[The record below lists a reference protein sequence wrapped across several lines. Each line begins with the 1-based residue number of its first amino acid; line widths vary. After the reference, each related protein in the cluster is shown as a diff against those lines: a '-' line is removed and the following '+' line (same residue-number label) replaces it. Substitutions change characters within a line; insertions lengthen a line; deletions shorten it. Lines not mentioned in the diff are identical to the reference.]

1 MKILPWLITGL
12 LCCSFAQA
20 GSEIQSASRA
30 LPAGNQTA
38 ATTLQ
43 VEAGQLRME
52 QTDAE
57 GKPAESG
64 LIFKNDTIYGL
75 NHAGRTYTVVD
86 RATIARIADRMGQN
100 YKKMQEQ
107 IEQMPPEQRDAMEV
121 AMRGSK
127 TEFAKSGRSE
137 KVDGKNCQIWEGT
150 REGEKVIEYCVVPYA
165 SVAGGQEV
173 VNTMKNLMNLMQ
185 AMYDAMSGAAM
196 GASPFTTEWEGV
208 NSIDGFPVVVRVFEE
223 GTPMSENRLKSSR
236 SLAVPADRFEVPTGY
251 TLQKMEGVQ

>member
-1 MKILPWLITGL
+1 MKNLPWLSAAL
-12 LCCSFAQA
+12 LCASFAQA
-20 GSEIQSASRA
+20 GSVTESASHA

-38 ATTLQ
+38 TTTLQ
-43 VEAGQLRME
+43 VEAGKLRME
-52 QTDAE
+52 QLDAE

-64 LIFKNDTIYGL
+64 LIFKDDTIYGL

-86 RATIARIADRMGQN
+86 RGTIAKIAERMGQN
-100 YKKMQEQ
+100 YKNMQQQ
-107 IEQMPPEQRDAMEV
+107 IEQMPPEQRDAMEA

-127 TEFAKSGRSE
+127 TEFAKTGRSE
-137 KVDGKNCQIWEGT
+137 KAEGRNCQIWEGT

-173 VNTMKNLMNLMQ
+173 VTVIKNLMNLMQ

-208 NSIDGFPVVVRVFEE
+208 SSIDGFPVIVRVFEE
-223 GTPMSENRLKSSR
+223 GTPMSENRLKGSR
-236 SLAVPADRFEVPTGY
+236 SAAIPADRFEIPSGY